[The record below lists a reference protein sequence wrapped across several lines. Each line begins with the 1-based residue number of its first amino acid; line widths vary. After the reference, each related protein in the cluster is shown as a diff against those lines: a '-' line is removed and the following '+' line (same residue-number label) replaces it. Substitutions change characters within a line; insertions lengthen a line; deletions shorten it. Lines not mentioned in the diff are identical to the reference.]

1 MIISSTK
8 NHTTNI
14 QILRGLSV
22 AGVVIWH
29 AYPSLLKS
37 GYLGVDIFFVIS
49 GYLITPQI
57 LAAVSNDL
65 GLRQLNFPAVRI
77 FYKRRFWRIFP
88 TLFVVLLLTF
98 LTTFLISPIASYKG
112 IAKQGFLSALG
123 LGNLGAYLFSGNY
136 FTAAPT
142 SLLHTWSLGVEEQIY
157 LALPIILVIYLLL
170 LKKKSLKYFVEGI
183 TLISFILA
191 VFFIPVNDTYL
202 IRFLQDPISANF
214 YSPIT
219 RFWEFGVGAIAAS
232 ILAKRPTF
240 LPKSS
245 LPLFYTL
252 VFLIT
257 GGLYLDISPR
267 LLTVAIVLLT
277 FCFLVFTESIKNNTP
292 FFFRTLSSVGD
303 RSYSIYLVHL
313 PLLCFFDFYSRPEDR
328 TVWHWIAI
336 LGALYLISELI
347 FINIENRFRYSCL
360 QTTHQVPIII
370 AGLLIATVASASL
383 FTFSVA
389 FESKLGV
396 ANEKTPPYD
405 WDKKCHFL
413 IHKNSDSMAF
423 CLYGS
428 VDSPKLVYLI
438 GDSYAASLSKP
449 LVEIATT
456 LNFRIKILTH
466 SNCYFTTLIGET
478 RHVDSNQELD
488 CARYNRF
495 ILNQAKKEEPDLII
509 YSMKSIVLYQK
520 DFRKLNLD
528 IFSSLRD
535 LSKSKILV
543 IGSPPPYQNSTIL
556 NKLFPK
562 SFIDPD
568 YNRAN
573 SSSQRLATKFTIDF
587 FNLKKMLCQS
597 KSCED
602 SLNGHPLYFDFGHIS
617 NWAAAYVRPNLESK
631 IISILEM
638 HTP

>member
-1 MIISSTK
+1 MIISIKK

-22 AGVVIWH
+22 VGVVIYH

-37 GYLGVDIFFVIS
+37 GFLGVDIFFVIS

-65 GLRQLNFPAVRI
+65 DLRQLNFPAVRI

-98 LTTFLISPIASYKG
+98 LTTFLVSPITSHKS
-112 IAKQGFLSALG
+112 IARQGFLSALG
-123 LGNLGAYLFSGNY
+123 LGNLGAYLFNGNY

-157 LALPIILVIYLLL
+157 LALPIILVIYLLF
-170 LKKKSLKYFVEGI
+170 LKKITIKYFVEGL
-183 TLISFILA
+183 TLISFIIA
-191 VFFIPVNDTYL
+191 VFFIPVNDTFL
-202 IRFLQDPISANF
+202 IRFLEDPISANF

-219 RFWEFGVGAIAAS
+219 RFWEFGVGAVAAS
-232 ILAKRPTF
+232 VHAKRPNF

-277 FCFLVFTESIKNNTP
+277 FCFLVFTESTKNNLP
-292 FFFRTLSSVGD
+292 FFRTLSRVGD

-313 PLLCFFDFYSRPEDR
+313 PLLCFIDFYSRPEDR
-328 TVWHWIAI
+328 TAWHWIAI
-336 LGALYLISELI
+336 LGALCLISELI
-347 FINIENRFRYSCL
+347 FVNIENRFRYSYL
-360 QTTHQVPIII
+360 GSIHQVPITI
-370 AGLLIATVASASL
+370 AGLLIATLASASL
-383 FTFSVA
+383 FTFSDT
-389 FESKLGV
+389 FGSKLDV

-413 IHKNSDSMAF
+413 IHENSDPMEF

-428 VDSPKLVYLI
+428 VGSPKLVYLI

-449 LVEIATT
+449 LVEIATK
-456 LNFRIKILTH
+456 LDFRIKILTH

-478 RHVDSNQELD
+478 HHVDSNQELD

-495 ILNQAKKEEPDLII
+495 ILNQAKKEKPHLII

-528 IFSSLRD
+528 IFSSLHD

-543 IGSPPPYQNSTIL
+543 IGSPPPKQNSTVL

-562 SFIDPD
+562 SFINPD

-587 FNLKKMLCQS
+587 FNLKTILCQS
-597 KSCED
+597 KSCDD